1 MVTNWSFFINVLQTV
16 SCSRRKLTYQAENG
30 TFSGSLEIERKSQG
44 VLMQRTLAWIS
55 AAWICS
61 REAKAEGQPS
71 PSCAVG
77 KQRLSGQHTVELLD
91 LLSRITSSK
100 KKNQSWQTRKK
111 LEWNMDEPPQH
122 PSIETQLFG
131 LGCANSIEHTGR
143 HRVFFIV
150 WCVKGWLLL
159 AQGDIDQGGSAT
171 QPSVFKRTPCRTKPT
186 HHFLVPFY
194 RRPP

>member
-100 KKNQSWQTRKK
+100 KKKSKLTNKK
-111 LEWNMDEPPQH
+111 EIGMKYGWASSASIYWN
-122 PSIETQLFG
+122 T
-131 LGCANSIEHTGR
+131 
-143 HRVFFIV
+143 IV
-150 WCVKGWLLL
+150 WTWLCQFHRTHRTTQSVLHCVMCKRLTSAGPRRHWSRRLCHAAISFQEDTLQDEADPPLLGPVL
-159 AQGDIDQGGSAT
+159 
-171 QPSVFKRTPCRTKPT
+171 
-186 HHFLVPFY
+186 
-194 RRPP
+194 